1 MYQVGRHE
9 PYWKGVMMENTQ
21 TLPVTGKIIV
31 FYCDAALRGKRLTEI
46 TELHPDVTFIQLS
59 CCGRLNP
66 LVAFKALLDG
76 AGGVI
81 VYSCPDFDCHH
92 FDGNFFAKRRFHAA
106 QGVAEALGVDPTR
119 IAYVQRKYVDKAI
132 LDRNIAAMK
141 RNVEKLGV

>member
-1 MYQVGRHE
+1 MHQVSRHE
-9 PYWKGVMMENTQ
+9 PIRKGAMMENSQ
-21 TLPVTGKIIV
+21 TLPVSGKVIV
-31 FYCDAALRGKRLTEI
+31 FYCDAALRGKQLAQLTN
-46 TELHPDVTFIQLS
+46 LHPDVTFIQLS

-119 IAYVQRKYVDKAI
+119 IAYVQRKYTDIAL

-141 RNVEKLGV
+141 RNIERLEV